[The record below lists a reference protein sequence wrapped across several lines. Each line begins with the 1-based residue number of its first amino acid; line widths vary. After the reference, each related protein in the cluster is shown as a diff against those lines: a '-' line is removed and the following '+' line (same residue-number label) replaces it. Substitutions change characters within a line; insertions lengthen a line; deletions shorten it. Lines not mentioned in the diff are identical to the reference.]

1 VAHTNNKFGEED
13 YDLMS
18 KKPPPLRHEQ
28 SGPYAELAPYPN
40 PRGFVIAFMP
50 ALGAWLQRAEKQK
63 GAELSPAE
71 VERIRDQA
79 PAIALRPAQMK
90 ALREDRGY
98 DDVDPLRVYESWCE
112 FKSDL

>member
-1 VAHTNNKFGEED
+1 
-13 YDLMS
+13 MP
-18 KKPPPLRHEQ
+18 KKPLPLKHEQ
-28 SGPYAELAPYPN
+28 PGPYAELASRPN

-50 ALGAWLQRAEKQK
+50 ALGAWLQRAEKQE

-71 VERIRDQA
+71 VLRIRDQA
-79 PAIALRPAQMK
+79 PAIALRPEQMA

-98 DDVDPLRVYESWCE
+98 DDVDPLRAYESWCE